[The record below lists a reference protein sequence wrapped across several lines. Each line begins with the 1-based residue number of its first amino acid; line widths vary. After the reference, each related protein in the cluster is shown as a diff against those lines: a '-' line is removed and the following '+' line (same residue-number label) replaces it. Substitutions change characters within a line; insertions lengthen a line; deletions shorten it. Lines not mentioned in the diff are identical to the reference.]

1 MKKFKDMTG
10 QVFHNLKVISFCEVK
25 NTNAVWL
32 CECLICGNKTPVT
45 RPNLRSGNTKDCGC
59 MKSEKLSES
68 SIVHGMSKTP
78 TWNSWNKMNR
88 RIRLGEKHSKI
99 YGMIDIENRWVE
111 SFENFLADMGERPKG
126 KTLDRIDNTKGYFKD
141 NCRWATQS
149 EQNRN
154 KSTNVILT
162 YQGKTMC
169 AIDWAKEIGIH
180 RDTIRKRLKRNLPI
194 EQVLKK

>member
-68 SIVHGMSKTP
+68 KTIHGMSRTP
-78 TWNSWNKMNR
+78 TWNSWNKMNN

>member
-68 SIVHGMSKTP
+68 KTIHGMSRTP
-78 TWNSWNKMNR
+78 TWNSWNKMNN
-88 RIRLGEKHSKI
+88 RIRLGE
-99 YGMIDIENRWVE
+99 
-111 SFENFLADMGERPKG
+111 
-126 KTLDRIDNTKGYFKD
+126 
-141 NCRWATQS
+141 
-149 EQNRN
+149 
-154 KSTNVILT
+154 
-162 YQGKTMC
+162 
-169 AIDWAKEIGIH
+169 
-180 RDTIRKRLKRNLPI
+180 
-194 EQVLKK
+194 

>member
-10 QVFHNLKVISFCEVK
+10 QVFHNLKVISFCEIK

-68 SIVHGMSKTP
+68 KTIHGMSRTP
-78 TWNSWNKMNR
+78 TWNSWNKMNN

-154 KSTNVILT
+154 RSTNVILT

>member
-1 MKKFKDMTG
+1 
-10 QVFHNLKVISFCEVK
+10 
-25 NTNAVWL
+25 
-32 CECLICGNKTPVT
+32 
-45 RPNLRSGNTKDCGC
+45 
-59 MKSEKLSES
+59 
-68 SIVHGMSKTP
+68 
-78 TWNSWNKMNR
+78 
-88 RIRLGEKHSKI
+88 
-99 YGMIDIENRWVE
+99 MIDIENRWVE

>member
-10 QVFHNLKVISFCEVK
+10 QVFHNLKVISFCEIK

-68 SIVHGMSKTP
+68 KTIHGMSRTP
-78 TWNSWNKMNR
+78 TWNSWNKMNN

-99 YGMIDIENRWVE
+99 YGMIDIDNRWVE

-154 KSTNVILT
+154 RSTNVILT

>member
-10 QVFHNLKVISFCEVK
+10 QVFHNLKVISFCEIK

-68 SIVHGMSKTP
+68 KTIHGMSRTP
-78 TWNSWNKMNR
+78 TWNSWNKMNN

-154 KSTNVILT
+154 RSTNVILT

-169 AIDWAKEIGIH
+169 AIDWSKEIGIH
-180 RDTIRKRLKRNLPI
+180 PNTIRRRLKRNLPI

>member
-68 SIVHGMSKTP
+68 KTIHGMSRTP
-78 TWNSWNKMNR
+78 TWNSWNKMNN

-154 KSTNVILT
+154 RSTNVILT